1 MSDADT
7 ATQPESATS
16 EATGATAESL
26 LEQVMRETRI
36 APGDEWYAPA
46 RDGMAAFF
54 AELVRTARP
63 GDKIHASRVDQMI
76 AGIDARVSKQ
86 LDEILHHREFQE
98 LESSWRSLKFLVD
111 RTDFRENI
119 KLQMLNVT
127 KEELADDFDD
137 APETVKSGLYKHVY
151 VTEYGQLGG
160 EPVATII
167 ANYEFDSSSKDIA
180 LLQELASVASMA
192 HAPVIAGVSTRMFD
206 VEDWSELAGL
216 KDLAAVFEAP
226 QYAKWNSFRGSEN
239 ARYVGLAMP
248 RFMLRAPYHPEN
260 NPVRSFNYEEK
271 TAESSSDYLW
281 GSAAFALATRLSE
294 SFAKYRWAPNIIG
307 PQGGGAVEDLPV
319 HFYEAMG
326 RLNAK
331 PPIDVMIS
339 DRREFELAEQG
350 FIPLTLRKNEDN
362 AAFFSANSV
371 QRPKVF
377 ADTEEGRTAQAN
389 YKLSTQLPSM
399 FIINRLAH
407 YIKVL
412 QRENL
417 GTWKS
422 RSELQDELNGWIRQY
437 VSDQENPSA
446 DVRSRRPLRKA
457 RIDVEEVEGEVGWY
471 RANLLVQPHFKYMGA
486 DFTLSLSSRLEGP

>member
-7 ATQPESATS
+7 ATQPEAAAS
-16 EATGATAESL
+16 EAAGESL

-36 APGDEWYAPA
+36 APSDEWYAPA

-54 AELVRTARP
+54 AELVKTARP

-111 RTDFRENI
+111 RTEFRENI

-127 KEELADDFDD
+127 KDELADDFND
-137 APETVKSGLYKHVY
+137 APETVKSGLYRHVY

-206 VEDWSELAGL
+206 IEDWSELAGM

-226 QYAKWNSFRGSEN
+226 QYAQWNSFRRSEN
-239 ARYVGLAMP
+239 ARYIGLAMP

-271 TAESSSDYLW
+271 TTESSADYLW

-326 RLNAK
+326 RLTAK

>member
-1 MSDADT
+1 MSDAHT
-7 ATQPESATS
+7 ATVPEA
-16 EATGATAESL
+16 APDAAAQSL

-36 APGDEWYAPA
+36 SPNDEWYAPA

-54 AELVRTARP
+54 AELVKTASP
-63 GDKIHASRVDQMI
+63 GEKIHASRVDEMI

-86 LDEILHHREFQE
+86 LDEILHHRELQE

-119 KLQMLNVT
+119 KVQLLNVS

-151 VTEYGQLGG
+151 VAEYGQLGG
-160 EPVATII
+160 EPVATIV
-167 ANYEFDSSSKDIA
+167 ANYEFDASSKDIA
-180 LLQELASVASMA
+180 LLQELAAVASMA

-206 VEDWSELAGL
+206 IDDWSELAGM
-216 KDLAAVFEAP
+216 KDLAAVFDAP
-226 QYAKWNSFRGSEN
+226 QYAKWNAFRGSEN

-271 TAESSSDYLW
+271 TSASSADYLW

-307 PQGGGAVEDLPV
+307 PRGGGAVEDLPV

-339 DRREFELAEQG
+339 DRREYELAEQG

-422 RSELQDELNGWIRQY
+422 RTELQDELNGWIRQY

-471 RANLLVQPHFKYMGA
+471 RASLMVQPHFKYMGA

>member
-1 MSDADT
+1 MSDIVAEQEA
-7 ATQPESATS
+7 ATDET
-16 EATGATAESL
+16 L
-26 LEQVMRETRI
+26 LEQVMRETKMS
-36 APGDEWYAPA
+36 PNDEWYTPA

-54 AELVRTARP
+54 AELVKSARP
-63 GDKIHASRVDQMI
+63 GEKIHASRIDQMI
-76 AGIDARVSKQ
+76 ASIDTQMASQ
-86 LDEILHHREFQE
+86 LDEIMHNSEFQE
-98 LESSWRSLKFLVD
+98 LESSWRSLNFLID

-119 KLQMLNVT
+119 KVELLNVS

-137 APETVKSGLYKHVY
+137 APETVQSGLYKQVY

-167 ANYEFDSSSKDIA
+167 ANYEFDTSSTDLR

-192 HAPVIAGVSTRMFD
+192 HAPVIAGVSPQVFD
-206 VEDWSELAGL
+206 IKDWGELAGL
-216 KDLAAVFEAP
+216 KDLASVFEGP
-226 QYAKWNSFRGSEN
+226 QYAKWNSFRESEN
-239 ARYVGLAMP
+239 ARYIGLALP

-260 NPVRSFNYEEK
+260 NPVRAFNYEEK
-271 TAESSSDYLW
+271 ATSSSGAYLW
-281 GSAAFALATRLSE
+281 GNAAFALATRLSE

-307 PQGGGAVEDLPV
+307 PKGGGAVEDLPL
-319 HFYEAMG
+319 HHYESMG
-326 RLNAK
+326 QLTAK
-331 PPIDVMIS
+331 PPVDVMIS

-350 FIPLTLRKNEDN
+350 FIPLTLRKNSDN

-371 QRPKVF
+371 QKPKIF
-377 ADTEEGRTAQAN
+377 ADNEEGREAQAN

-417 GTWKS
+417 GTWKTS
-422 RSELQDELNGWIRQY
+422 TELQAELNTWIGSY

-446 DVRSRRPLRKA
+446 EVRSRRPLRKA
-457 RIDVEEVEGEVGWY
+457 QITVEDIEGEVGWY
-471 RANLLVQPHFKYMGA
+471 RAQIMVQPHFKYMGA
-486 DFTLSLSSRLEGP
+486 DFTLSLSSRLETA

>member
-7 ATQPESATS
+7 ATQPEAAAS
-16 EATGATAESL
+16 EATGESL

-36 APGDEWYAPA
+36 SPNDEWYAPA

-63 GDKIHASRVDQMI
+63 GDKVHASRVDQMI
-76 AGIDARVSKQ
+76 AGIDARVSRQ
-86 LDEILHHREFQE
+86 LDEILHHAEFQE

-119 KLQMLNVT
+119 KIQMLNVT
-127 KEELADDFDD
+127 KDELADDFDD
-137 APETVKSGLYKHVY
+137 APETIKSGLYKHIY

-206 VEDWSELAGL
+206 IEDWGDLAGM
-216 KDLAAVFEAP
+216 KDLAAVFDAP
-226 QYAKWNSFRGSEN
+226 QYAKWNSFRGFEN
-239 ARYVGLAMP
+239 ARYIGLALP
-248 RFMLRAPYHPEN
+248 RFMLRTPYHPEN

-271 TAESSSDYLW
+271 TSASSSDYLW

-307 PQGGGAVEDLPV
+307 PQGGGAVDNLPV

-331 PPIDVMIS
+331 PPVDVMIS

-371 QRPKVF
+371 QKPKVF

-422 RSELQDELNGWIRQY
+422 RPELQDELNGWIRQY

-457 RIDVEEVEGEVGWY
+457 RIEVEEVEGEVGWY

>member
-1 MSDADT
+1 MSDAHT
-7 ATQPESATS
+7 ATVPEA
-16 EATGATAESL
+16 APDAAAQSL

-36 APGDEWYAPA
+36 SPNDEWYAPA

-54 AELVRTARP
+54 AELVKTASP
-63 GDKIHASRVDQMI
+63 GEKIHASRVDEMI

-86 LDEILHHREFQE
+86 LDEILHHRELQE

-119 KLQMLNVT
+119 KVQLLNVS

-151 VTEYGQLGG
+151 VAEYGQLGG
-160 EPVATII
+160 EPVATIV
-167 ANYEFDSSSKDIA
+167 ANYEFDASSKDIA
-180 LLQELASVASMA
+180 LLQELAAVASMA

-206 VEDWSELAGL
+206 IDDWSELAGM
-216 KDLAAVFEAP
+216 KDLAAVFDAP
-226 QYAKWNSFRGSEN
+226 QYAKWNAFRGSEN

-271 TAESSSDYLW
+271 TSASSADYLW

-307 PQGGGAVEDLPV
+307 PRGGGAVEDLPV

-339 DRREFELAEQG
+339 DRREYELAEQG

-422 RSELQDELNGWIRQY
+422 RTELQDELNGWIRQY
-437 VSDQENPSA
+437 VADQENPSA

-471 RANLLVQPHFKYMGA
+471 RASLMVQPHFKYMGA

>member
-7 ATQPESATS
+7 ALQPESA
-16 EATGATAESL
+16 APDAAAESL

-36 APGDEWYAPA
+36 SPADEWYGPA

-63 GDKIHASRVDQMI
+63 GDKIHASRVDEMI
-76 AGIDARVSKQ
+76 AGIDTRVSRQ
-86 LDEILHHREFQE
+86 LDEILHHPEFQE
-98 LESSWRSLKFLVD
+98 IESSWRSLKFLVD

-119 KLQMLNVT
+119 KVQLLNVS
-127 KEELADDFDD
+127 KDELADDFDD
-137 APETVKSGLYKHVY
+137 APETVKSGLYRHVY

-167 ANYEFDSSSKDIA
+167 ANYEFDSSGKDIA
-180 LLQELASVASMA
+180 LLQDLASVASMA
-192 HAPVIAGVSTRMFD
+192 HAPIIAGVSTRMFD
-206 VEDWSELAGL
+206 IGDWSELAGM
-216 KDLAAVFEAP
+216 KDLAAVFDAP
-226 QYAKWNSFRGSEN
+226 QYAKWNSFRQSED
-239 ARYVGLAMP
+239 ARYVGLALP

-260 NPVRSFNYEEK
+260 NPVRAFNYEEK
-271 TAESSSDYLW
+271 TSASSSDYLW

-307 PQGGGAVEDLPV
+307 PQGGGAVENLPI

-326 RLNAK
+326 TRNAK

-339 DRREFELAEQG
+339 DRREFELSEQG

-371 QRPKVF
+371 QKPKVF
-377 ADTEEGRTAQAN
+377 ADTEEGRTTQAN

-422 RSELQDELNGWIRQY
+422 RSELQEELNGWIRQY

-457 RIDVEEVEGEVGWY
+457 RIVVEEIEGEVGWY
-471 RANLLVQPHFKYMGA
+471 RAKMRVQPHFKYMGA

>member
-1 MSDADT
+1 MSDAHT
-7 ATQPESATS
+7 ALQPES
-16 EATGATAESL
+16 GAPDAADESL
-26 LEQVMRETRI
+26 LEQIMRETRI
-36 APGDEWYAPA
+36 SPANEWYAPA
-46 RDGMAAFF
+46 RDGMAACLRRVGPNG
-54 AELVRTARP
+54 ASGREGPCHARGRDDRRHRRP
-63 GDKIHASRVDQMI
+63 GLPASLTRYCI
-76 AGIDARVSKQ
+76 TR
-86 LDEILHHREFQE
+86 
-98 LESSWRSLKFLVD
+98 SSRSSSRPGAASSFSSD

-119 KLQMLNVT
+119 KIQILNVS
-127 KEELADDFDD
+127 KEELAEDFED
-137 APETVKSGLYKHVY
+137 APETTKSGLYKHIY

-167 ANYEFDSSSKDIA
+167 AHYDFDASSKDIA

-206 VEDWSELAGL
+206 IDDWSELAGM
-216 KDLAAVFEAP
+216 KDLAAVFDGP
-226 QYAKWNSFRGSEN
+226 QYAKWSSFRQSED
-239 ARYVGLAMP
+239 ARYVGLALP
-248 RFMLRAPYHPEN
+248 RFMLRTPYHPEN
-260 NPVRSFNYEEK
+260 NPVRAFDYEEK
-271 TAESSSDYLW
+271 TSASSSDYLW
-281 GSAAFALATRLSE
+281 GGAAFALATRLSE

-307 PQGGGAVEDLPV
+307 PQGGGAVTDLPV
-319 HFYEAMG
+319 HFYQAMG
-326 RLNAK
+326 TLTAK
-331 PPIDVMIS
+331 PPVDVMIS

-377 ADTEEGRTAQAN
+377 ADTEDGRTAQAN
-389 YKLSTQLPSM
+389 YKLGTQLPSM

-422 RSELQDELNGWIRQY
+422 RSELQEELNGWIRQY

-457 RIDVEEVEGEVGWY
+457 RVEVEGIEGEVGWY

>member
-7 ATQPESATS
+7 ATQPEAAAS
-16 EATGATAESL
+16 EATGESL

-36 APGDEWYAPA
+36 SPNDEWYAPA

-63 GDKIHASRVDQMI
+63 GDKVHASRVDQMI
-76 AGIDARVSKQ
+76 AGIDARVSRQ
-86 LDEILHHREFQE
+86 LDEILHHAEFQE
-98 LESSWRSLKFLVD
+98 LESSWHSLKFLVD

-119 KLQMLNVT
+119 KIQLLNVT
-127 KEELADDFDD
+127 KDELADDFDD
-137 APETVKSGLYKHVY
+137 APETVKSGLYKHIY

-206 VEDWSELAGL
+206 IEDWGDLAGM

-239 ARYVGLAMP
+239 ARYIGLALP
-248 RFMLRAPYHPEN
+248 RFMLRTPYHPEN

-271 TAESSSDYLW
+271 TSASSSDYLW

-307 PQGGGAVEDLPV
+307 PQGGGAVDNLPV

-331 PPIDVMIS
+331 PPVDVMIS

-371 QRPKVF
+371 QKPKVF
-377 ADTEEGRTAQAN
+377 ADTEEGHTAQAN

-422 RSELQDELNGWIRQY
+422 RPELQDELNGWIRQY

-457 RIDVEEVEGEVGWY
+457 RIEVEEVEGEVGWY

>member
-7 ATQPESATS
+7 ALQPES
-16 EATGATAESL
+16 EAPDAAAESL
-26 LEQVMRETRI
+26 LEQVMSETRI
-36 APGDEWYAPA
+36 SPTDEWYAPA

-63 GDKIHASRVDQMI
+63 GDKIHASRVDEMI
-76 AGIDARVSKQ
+76 AGIDARVSRQ
-86 LDEILHHREFQE
+86 LDEILHHPEFQE

-119 KLQMLNVT
+119 KIQILNVS
-127 KEELADDFDD
+127 KDELADDFDD

-160 EPVATII
+160 EPVGTII
-167 ANYEFDSSSKDIA
+167 ANYEFGFSNKDIA
-180 LLQELASVASMA
+180 LLQDLASVASMA
-192 HAPVIAGVSTRMFD
+192 HAPIIAGVSTRMFD
-206 VEDWSELAGL
+206 IGDWSELAGM
-216 KDLAAVFEAP
+216 KDLAAVFDAP
-226 QYAKWNSFRGSEN
+226 QYAKWNSFRRSED
-239 ARYVGLAMP
+239 ARYVGLALP
-248 RFMLRAPYHPEN
+248 RFMLRSPYHPEN
-260 NPVRSFNYEEK
+260 NPVRAFNYEEK
-271 TAESSSDYLW
+271 TSASSSDYLW

-294 SFAKYRWAPNIIG
+294 SFARYRWAPNIIG
-307 PQGGGAVEDLPV
+307 PQGGGAVEDLPI

-326 RLNAK
+326 TRNAK

-339 DRREFELAEQG
+339 DRREFELSEQG

-371 QRPKVF
+371 QKPKVF

-422 RSELQDELNGWIRQY
+422 RSELQEELNGWIRQY

-457 RIDVEEVEGEVGWY
+457 RIVVEEIEGEVGWY
-471 RANLLVQPHFKYMGA
+471 RANMLVQPHFKYMGA

>member
-7 ATQPESATS
+7 ATQPEAAAS
-16 EATGATAESL
+16 EATGESL

-36 APGDEWYAPA
+36 SPNDEWYAPA

-63 GDKIHASRVDQMI
+63 GDKVHASRVDQMI
-76 AGIDARVSKQ
+76 AGIDARVSRQ
-86 LDEILHHREFQE
+86 LDEILHHAEFQE

-119 KLQMLNVT
+119 KIQMLNVT
-127 KEELADDFDD
+127 KDELADDFDD
-137 APETVKSGLYKHVY
+137 APETVKSGLYKHIY

-206 VEDWSELAGL
+206 IEDWGDLAGM

-239 ARYVGLAMP
+239 ARYIGLALP
-248 RFMLRAPYHPEN
+248 RFMLRTPYHPEN

-271 TAESSSDYLW
+271 TSASSSDHLW

-307 PQGGGAVEDLPV
+307 PQGGGAVDNLPV

-331 PPIDVMIS
+331 PPVDVMIS

-371 QRPKVF
+371 QKPKVF
-377 ADTEEGRTAQAN
+377 ADTEEGHTAQAN

-422 RSELQDELNGWIRQY
+422 RPELQDELNGWIRQY

-457 RIDVEEVEGEVGWY
+457 RIEVEEVEGEVGWY